1 MWGQAHPRPRGAV
14 HLRIIPT
21 RVGTSCEEKNEYRLT
36 RDHPHACGDKA
47 EKAEPTQVIAG
58 SSPRVWGQVSDKN
71 GNVIDS
77 RIIPTRVGTRNG
89 LSGKRTINQDHPH
102 ACGDKHTHAP
112 AAPST

>member
-58 SSPRVWGQVSDKN
+58 SSPRVWGQAYTKFLTKKKHP
-71 GNVIDS
+71 
-77 RIIPTRVGTRNG
+77 IIPTRMGTSFEELDNPEND
-89 LSGKRTINQDHPH
+89 KDHPH
-102 ACGDKHTHAP
+102 ACGDKLYTL
-112 AAPST
+112 